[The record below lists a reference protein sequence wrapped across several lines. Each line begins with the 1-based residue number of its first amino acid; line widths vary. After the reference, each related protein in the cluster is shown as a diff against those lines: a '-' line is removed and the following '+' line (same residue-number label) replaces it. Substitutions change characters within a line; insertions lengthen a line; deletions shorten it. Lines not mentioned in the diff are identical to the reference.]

1 LRALFPLSS
10 GSCHCHYAPDKYSE
24 ADSVRISKEV
34 GYRGLYAIEAV
45 RSNGPD
51 PYTAV
56 QTILD
61 ELLRDI

>member
-1 LRALFPLSS
+1 M
-10 GSCHCHYAPDKYSE
+10 GDK
-24 ADSVRISKEV
+24 
-34 GYRGLYAIEAV
+34 GLYAIEAV

-61 ELLRDI
+61 ELLKDI